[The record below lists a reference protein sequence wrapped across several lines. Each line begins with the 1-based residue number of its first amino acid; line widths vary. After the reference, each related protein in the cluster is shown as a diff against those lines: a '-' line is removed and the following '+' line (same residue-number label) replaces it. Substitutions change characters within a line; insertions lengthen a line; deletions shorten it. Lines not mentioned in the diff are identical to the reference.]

1 MNNLKAFRKS
11 HIAFL
16 LTIFI
21 MFMSCSDNQLTDD
34 ELEQNY
40 DITSFA
46 NNHLNIAT
54 EFSSLIQSET
64 DINYDIFLDMSTSID
79 RDEFKSILKDASF
92 NNPEK
97 ITSLIDEMSLNAQKF
112 LKNNPEFI
120 NLNEKQVRD
129 IFETEFDSQIINNFS
144 VQKAGSCEDTR
155 DTAEYRCERN
165 WFISMGSIA
174 VLTVA
179 TGGTAYIATTVAT
192 GIFAIC
198 MNDAKSDYEACLI
211 Q

>member
-34 ELEQNY
+34 ELEHNY
-40 DITSFA
+40 DITSFV

-79 RDEFKSILKDASF
+79 KDEFKSILKDASF
-92 NNPEK
+92 NNSEK
-97 ITSLIDEMSLNAQKF
+97 ITSLIDEMHLNAQKF
-112 LKNNPEFI
+112 LKNNPELI

-129 IFETEFDSQIINNFS
+129 IIETEFDSQIINNSLF
-144 VQKAGSCEDTR
+144 QKAGSCEGTR

-165 WFISMGSIA
+165 WVISMGTITVLA
-174 VLTVA
+174 VA
-179 TGGTAYIATTVAT
+179 SGGTAYIGSAVAT
-192 GIFAIC
+192 GIFANC
-198 MNDAKSDYEACLI
+198 MNEAESDYQACLI